1 MIEVFENIPILDD
14 NSPKE
19 DFKILI
25 LTHISKNYKSIIDNY
40 SNNKES
46 NIDLV
51 FIIDSSYD
59 QNEYLDI
66 SLKETI
72 LNMTNKEI
80 IIDKII
86 KDYQSIS
93 LDCIFIS
100 PFSKFSYSQNEFS
113 FKAKHLSSSDC
124 ISNINLLS
132 KTMIKILTY
141 DEISIDKKEAFQKII
156 QFSYKNLEKLNDE
169 ELFSFSSSFQIFFFY
184 NIKYSYALSICSELQ
199 LNKLDKQDFNSFFH
213 EYIINLSILLRN
225 KLSNYLFLI
234 VTIIDDETNDE
245 DYDFNVKNGKVVEV
259 NENDSENI
267 IKKGYFYIKNR
278 CKSKIYNDDSIE
290 LNHIEYCLN
299 TYHPYFIMPI
309 QKSNKF
315 IKELRE
321 SCEVDFCYSLIEK
334 GYFIKEVNIKNMI

>member
-1 MIEVFENIPILDD
+1 MIEVFDNIPILDD
-14 NSPKE
+14 NLPKE

-25 LTHISKNYKSIIDNY
+25 LTHISTNYKSIIDKY
-40 SNNKES
+40 SSNKEN

-59 QNEYLDI
+59 KNEYLDI

-86 KDYQSIS
+86 REYQSLS

-100 PFSKFSYSQNEFS
+100 PFSKFLYSQNEFS
-113 FKAKHLSSSDC
+113 YKAKHLSSFDC
-124 ISNINLLS
+124 TSNINLLS
-132 KTMIKILTY
+132 KTMIKVITY
-141 DEISIDKKEAFQKII
+141 DEISIDKKEAFHKII
-156 QFSYKNLEKLNDE
+156 EISYKNLEKLNDDE
-169 ELFSFSSSFQIFFFY
+169 VLSSASPPFQIFFFY

-234 VTIIDDETNDE
+234 VSIIDDEINDE
-245 DYDFNVKNGKVVEV
+245 DNVFNMKNGEVVEV
-259 NENDSENI
+259 NENDSENF
-267 IKKGYFYIKNR
+267 IKKGYFYMKNR
-278 CKSKIYNDDSIE
+278 CKSKIFNDNSIE

-321 SCEVDFCYSLIEK
+321 SCEVDFCYSSIDK
-334 GYFIKEVNIKNMI
+334 GYFIKEVNIKI